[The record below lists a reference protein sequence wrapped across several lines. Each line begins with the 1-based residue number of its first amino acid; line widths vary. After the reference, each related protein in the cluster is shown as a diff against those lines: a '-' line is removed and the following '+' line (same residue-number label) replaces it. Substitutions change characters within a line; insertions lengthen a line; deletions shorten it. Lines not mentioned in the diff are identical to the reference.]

1 MEHPE
6 AGRFFRAQ
14 IDCWILNDLKESH
27 PKAQEEDEMIDFNFT
42 DEQEMFRK
50 AAREFAENRVAPF
63 VPEMEKTGK
72 VPPDLVKA
80 LAEAEMMAIT
90 IPEEYG
96 GLGLGFVARMIA
108 LEEISRV
115 STATAMMLQVFAL
128 GIDPIVRFG
137 TEEQKQ
143 KYLPQ
148 LATGERLAT
157 VAVTEPTGG
166 SDPTGGRTTYVK
178 DGSDFIVTGR
188 KCFITNAHIAD
199 TITVLAKDE
208 TNPKAFS
215 ALIIEKGTA
224 GFKATHEEH
233 KVGMKGC
240 NTGELSLEKCRVPAE
255 QLLGQE
261 GKGLRVSMSAIGDV
275 GRGGM
280 VGCAVG
286 LQTAC
291 LEASIK
297 FANERILYG
306 KPISNLQAIQMKL
319 AEMKI
324 DLEAGRL
331 LAYRAAAM
339 QDRGEMSSNEFAVAK
354 YFTTEAAQKAAKMAV
369 DIHGGYGCMEEYAV
383 TRYLRDAFIL
393 GPSAGTSDIMKVII
407 ARWALS

>member
-1 MEHPE
+1 
-6 AGRFFRAQ
+6 
-14 IDCWILNDLKESH
+14 
-27 PKAQEEDEMIDFNFT
+27 MIDFTFT
-42 DEQEMFRK
+42 EEQQMFRQ
-50 AAREFAENRVAPF
+50 AAREFAETRVAPF
-63 VPEMEKTGK
+63 VPEMEQTCK
-72 VPPDLVKA
+72 VPPDLVRA

-108 LEEISRV
+108 LEEISRISV
-115 STATAMMLQVFAL
+115 ATAMMLQVFAL

-137 TEEQKQ
+137 SDAQK
-143 KYLPQ
+143 KRYLPK

-178 DGSDFIVTGR
+178 DGSDYVVTGR

-199 TITVLAKDE
+199 VITLLAKDE
-208 TNPKAFS
+208 NDPKAFS
-215 ALIIEKGTA
+215 ALIIEKGTE

-233 KVGMKGC
+233 KVGMRGC

-255 QLLGQE
+255 NLLGPE
-261 GKGLRVSMSAIGDV
+261 GKGLRVTMAAIGDV

-280 VGCAVG
+280 VGCALG
-286 LQTAC
+286 LHAAC
-291 LEASIK
+291 LEASVK
-297 FANERILYG
+297 FSKERVLYG
-306 KPISNLQAIQMKL
+306 KPISVLQTIQNKL

-331 LAYRAAAM
+331 LAYRAAAL
-339 QDRGEMSSNEFAVAK
+339 QDRGDPSSNEFAVAK
-354 YFTTEAAQKAAKMAV
+354 YFTTEVAQKAAKMAV

-383 TRYLRDAFIL
+383 SRYLRDAFVL

-407 ARWALS
+407 ARWVLT

>member
-1 MEHPE
+1 
-6 AGRFFRAQ
+6 
-14 IDCWILNDLKESH
+14 
-27 PKAQEEDEMIDFNFT
+27 MIDFSFT

-50 AAREFAENRVAPF
+50 AAREFAESRVAPF
-63 VPEMEKTGK
+63 IPEMEQTGK

-80 LAEAEMMAIT
+80 LGEAEMMAIT

-108 LEEISRV
+108 LEEISRI

-137 TEEQKQ
+137 TEEQKR
-143 KYLPQ
+143 KYLPE
-148 LATGERLAT
+148 LATGKRLAS

-215 ALIIEKGTA
+215 ALIVEKGTE
-224 GFKATHEEH
+224 GFRATHEEH

-240 NTGELSLEKCRVPAE
+240 NTGELSLEKCRVPAA

-261 GKGLRVSMSAIGDV
+261 GKGLRVTMSAIGDV

-280 VGCAVG
+280 VGCAIG
-286 LQTAC
+286 LHTAC

-297 FANERILYG
+297 FASERVLYG

-339 QDRGEMSSNEFAVAK
+339 QDRGEASSNEYAVAK
-354 YFTTEAAQKAAKMAV
+354 YFTTETAQKAAKMAV

-393 GPSAGTSDIMKVII
+393 GPSAGTSDIMKVIV